1 MSTTET
7 ITWHPIE
14 GGPPKKEG
22 LYLVTRYDG
31 QYRAVIMEGWYG
43 LPLEGQW
50 DGDPPIGGSMDGAWP
65 EEGPVVAWAE
75 VPRGYAEM

>member
-1 MSTTET
+1 
-7 ITWHPIE
+7 
-14 GGPPKKEG
+14 
-22 LYLVTRYDG
+22 
-31 QYRAVIMEGWYG
+31 MEGWYG